1 MKKLL
6 ALALVALFALS
17 TGVWFGTSVSAQD
30 QKVVALDLTP
40 GRVKDLDSEWGQENL
55 QALKDLL
62 TSAGYQVKELT
73 EITPQALQGVDA
85 LVIGKMKDYDSGFSS
100 AEVQAIADWFKQGG
114 KFLWVGADSDYVES
128 YLNPEDTSF
137 KAGEP
142 NKILEAIGSSLRLE
156 YASLEDPESNA
167 GAGYR
172 VISYEANSQGWAGQ
186 ITAGAPRVLFHGP
199 TFVVGYKNGQFVPF
213 SEVDNGET
221 VTWLYRSSPS
231 GTVVSHDGVDPK
243 AHAVGETGQFVE
255 AAAEKIKVGN
265 KYSKVIVTGE
275 SLLGD
280 RVIITPEYHGVEL
293 QGATFAKNAFAWG
306 LTVESAGPAIPM
318 TYIAIAVVVIVVIVG
333 AALALKKK

>member
-1 MKKLL
+1 M
-6 ALALVALFALS
+6 VALFALS
-17 TGVWFGTSVSAQD
+17 VGVWFGNAVSAQG

-40 GRVKDLDSEWGQENL
+40 GRIKDLDTEYGQQNL

-73 EITPQALQGVDA
+73 EITPQSLQGVDA
-85 LVIGKMKDYDSGFSS
+85 LVIGKMKDYDSGFSQ

-114 KFLWVGADSDYVES
+114 KFLWVGADSDYVEP

-156 YASLEDPESNA
+156 YGSLEDPESNA

-186 ITAGAPRVLFHGP
+186 ITAGASRVLFHGP
-199 TFVVGYKNGQFVPF
+199 TFVVGYKNGQFVPIDQVL
-213 SEVDNGET
+213 SETCV
-221 VTWLYRSSPS
+221 WLYRSSPS

-255 AAAEKIKVGN
+255 AAAEKIKVGS

-306 LTVESAGPAIPM
+306 LTVESAPGLPM
-318 TYIAIAVVVIVVIVG
+318 TYIAIAVVVIVVIIG